1 MTAEKATG
9 AVETAELVKAQAA
22 ADGLLHKFRYLLRS
36 RSTVQLTVQ
45 FQQVPVKVDAVGV
58 YQLRFLD
65 GGVFEVPPVDFWI
78 LFFFGEFFFGGFAL
92 SEKCPET

>member
-1 MTAEKATG
+1 MTAEKAAG

-22 ADGLLHKFRYLLRS
+22 ADGLLYKFRYLLRS
-36 RSTVQLTVQ
+36 RSAVQLPVQ
-45 FQQVPVKVDAVGV
+45 PKQVPVKVDAVRV
-58 YQLRFLD
+58 DQLRFLD
-65 GGVFEVPPVDFWI
+65 GGVFEVPPVDFWV